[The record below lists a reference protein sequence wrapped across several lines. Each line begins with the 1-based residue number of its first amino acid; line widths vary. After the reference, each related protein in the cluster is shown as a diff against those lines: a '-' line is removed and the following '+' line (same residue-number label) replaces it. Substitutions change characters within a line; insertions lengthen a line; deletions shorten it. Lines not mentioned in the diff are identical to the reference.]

1 MMNFNK
7 YKNKIMKFIF
17 KLKEDNI
24 SEYAAE
30 AAYFTII
37 SFIPFVLFFITLTK
51 FASIDKDIIFIVL
64 SEVIPSDISEI
75 LLRIIEEIYLNSAE
89 TLSFSLL
96 IIMWSAGKGFFSL
109 SKGIKNIYK
118 IEIKNNFLLRIAGSI
133 YTLILVILII
143 IFLILI
149 LLGKSI
155 YITIMKRNY
164 QISLVISIIY
174 RFRIFFL
181 FLIMTTVFYF
191 LYKLISR
198 NDEKKYS
205 HIYGAI
211 FSAIFWQILTYFI
224 SLYVNISNNF
234 SYLYGSLSSLILIM
248 LWVYSCIYII
258 LIGAEINFFISKYNK
273 K

>member
-7 YKNKIMKFIF
+7 YMNKVMKFIF

-24 SEYAAE
+24 SEYAAS

-37 SFIPFVLFFITLTK
+37 SFIPFVLFFVTLTK
-51 FASIDKDIIFIVL
+51 FANIDKNIIFIVL
-64 SEVIPSDISEI
+64 NEVIPSDISKV
-75 LLRIIEEIYLNSAE
+75 LLNIIEEIYLKSTE
-89 TLSFSLL
+89 TLSFSL
-96 IIMWSAGKGFFSL
+96 IIIIWSAGKGFFFL

-143 IFLILI
+143 FFLILI
-149 LLGKSI
+149 LLGKSL
-155 YITIMKRNY
+155 YITIMKRCY
-164 QISLVISIIY
+164 QISFVIYILY
-174 RFRIFFL
+174 RFRVVFL
-181 FLIMTTVFYF
+181 VFIMITIFYF
-191 LYKLISR
+191 LYKLIS
-198 NDEKKYS
+198 KKYS

-211 FSAIFWQILTYFI
+211 FSAIFWQILSYLI
-224 SLYVNISNNF
+224 SIYVKISNNF
-234 SYLYGSLSSLILIM
+234 SYLYGSFSSLILIM
-248 LWVYSCIYII
+248 LWVYFCIYII